1 MYDINVKNVVK
12 GRRFF
17 YIFFLIGVI
26 FTILMWRVYV
36 SNTIMPKSS
45 DSSVTSTHVEVRTYK
60 SDDGTTMYSPVYLYK
75 VDGESYVCPSY
86 FSSSRNPGNS
96 NKTVYYDPD
105 NPANCVVEYSTS
117 DNKILLF
124 MVIPIFSIVIAV
136 VNIMKA
142 NKRIKEILKLNQTG
156 KLIKNLPYRLEDTGT
171 AINGVEIQRPVVEY
185 VLPSGV
191 NVTLYGDARYD
202 RKTFD
207 SDGMV
212 DLLIDEN
219 NPENYFIDFEINRI
233 NGNLPQDYYQQNS
246 QSISDNSSVQ
256 N

>member
-26 FTILMWRVYV
+26 FTIVMWRAYV
-36 SNTIMPKSS
+36 STTIMPESS

-75 VDGESYVCPSY
+75 VDGESYECPSD
-86 FSSSRNPGNS
+86 FSSSRNPSNG

-105 NPANCVVEYSTS
+105 NPADCRVEYSTS
-117 DNKILLF
+117 DNKFLLF
-124 MVIPIFSIVIAV
+124 MVIPISSIVIAV

-171 AINGVEIQRPVVEY
+171 VINGVEIQRPVVEY
-185 VLPSGV
+185 VLPSG
-191 NVTLYGDARYD
+191 D